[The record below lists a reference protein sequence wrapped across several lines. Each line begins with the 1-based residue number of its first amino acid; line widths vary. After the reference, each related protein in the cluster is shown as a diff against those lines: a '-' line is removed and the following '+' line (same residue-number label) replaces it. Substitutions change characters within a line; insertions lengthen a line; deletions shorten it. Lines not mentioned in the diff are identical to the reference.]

1 MSFFAHANLTSP
13 SACHRIYPFYR
24 ATFLFFFY
32 LYFSS
37 SFFLSLFLFL
47 FFFFSLSFFFFLS
60 IFYFFIFS
68 PSFSPSFPPLFIFGR
83 HFRWR
88 EERNN
93 KYLSAFLLII
103 IKIISQFSEI
113 FNNRLLI
120 YYFLKIFNF
129 RITFFTCV

>member
-1 MSFFAHANLTSP
+1 MQTLLPPAP
-13 SACHRIYPFYR
+13 
-24 ATFLFFFY
+24 ATASTRFTGLPYLFLLPLLFLFFF
-32 LYFSS
+32 LF
-37 SFFLSLFLFL
+37 FFLSLFLFL
-47 FFFFSLSFFFFLS
+47 FFLFSLSFFFFLS
-60 IFYFFIFS
+60 IFYFFIFL
-68 PSFSPSFPPLFIFGR
+68 FFLLPSFPPLFIFGR